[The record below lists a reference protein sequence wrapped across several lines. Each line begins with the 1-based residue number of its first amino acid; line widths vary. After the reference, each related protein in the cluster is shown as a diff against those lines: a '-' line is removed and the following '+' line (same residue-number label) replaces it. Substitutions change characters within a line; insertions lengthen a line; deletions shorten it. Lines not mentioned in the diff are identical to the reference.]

1 MLTNPFRKKVVL
13 SALCA
18 AAAFVPF
25 SAAAETGHAP
35 DWTDSALWF
44 GRGATRPDRM
54 DVFYLLP
61 TCVSAWQDAGGDTR
75 FNADPRQAG
84 HREAWRLSAL
94 LADSLFAQGANLFVP
109 YYRQAVFEALDGER
123 AQEALALARADA
135 LGAFDY
141 YMERLNQGRPFLL
154 AGYSQ
159 GGKWVTEILKHMAD
173 TAYSRLV
180 AAYVIGYGI
189 TPADTATQP
198 GHRLSHVRLA
208 QDSTSAGVTVC
219 FNSVT
224 DPAALSPLLC
234 AGNIACVNPVSWTTG
249 PEPATLLPA
258 GAAAEADDPRFP
270 YATAAAATGGD
281 AAVTVRVDTARHA
294 LVVSGV
300 DPARYAL
307 PALRWL
313 LPEGNLHLQELFFYG
328 KYLRRD
334 TERRAASFREKR
346 DGKTRERE

>member
-1 MLTNPFRKKVVL
+1 MQGGVG
-13 SALCA
+13 
-18 AAAFVPF
+18 
-25 SAAAETGHAP
+25 AAE
-35 DWTDSALWF
+35 
-44 GRGATRPDRM
+44 PDRM

-61 TCVSAWQDAGGDTR
+61 TCVSAWQDADGHTR
-75 FNADPRQAG
+75 RNADPRQAG

-94 LADSLFAQGANLFVP
+94 LADSLFAHGANLFVP
-109 YYRQAVFEALDGER
+109 YCRQAVFEALEGER
-123 AQEALALARADA
+123 APEALALARADA

-141 YMERLNQGRPFLL
+141 YMERLNQGRPFVL

-159 GGKWVTEILKHMAD
+159 GGKWVTEILKHMDD

-224 DPAALSPLLC
+224 DPAALSSLLC
-234 AGNIACVNPVSWTTG
+234 AGNIACVNPVSWSTG
-249 PEPATLLPA
+249 PAPATLLAA
-258 GAAAEADDPRFP
+258 GETPEADDPRFP
-270 YATAAAATGGD
+270 YATAAAASGS
-281 AAVTVRVDTARHA
+281 AAVTVRVDTARHT

-346 DGKTRERE
+346 DGKTKGKE